1 MEPEM
6 EPEMKIMP
14 GIVLEMKMVQ
24 DKVESTAKSNG
35 LMI

>member
-1 MEPEM
+1 
-6 EPEMKIMP
+6 MKIVP
-14 GIVLEMKMVQ
+14 GIVLEMEPEMKMVQ

>member
-1 MEPEM
+1 
-6 EPEMKIMP
+6 MKILP
-14 GIVLEMKMVQ
+14 GIVMDMVLEMKMVQ

>member
-1 MEPEM
+1 
-6 EPEMKIMP
+6 MKKVP
-14 GIVLEMKMVQ
+14 GILREMKMVQ